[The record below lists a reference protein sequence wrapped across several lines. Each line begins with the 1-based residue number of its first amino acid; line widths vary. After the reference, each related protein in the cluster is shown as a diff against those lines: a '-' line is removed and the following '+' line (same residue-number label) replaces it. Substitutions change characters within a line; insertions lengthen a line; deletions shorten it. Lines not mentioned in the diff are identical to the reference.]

1 MSRLPSAW
9 ANPLDDPL
17 AVTVAGLLLVLLV
30 RLTPLTLPLALALA
44 VLSALGLAKED
55 NKMMTSKNAK
65 NKAIGIKQ

>member
-30 RLTPLTLPLALALA
+30 RITPLALPLAL
-44 VLSALGLAKED
+44 G
-55 NKMMTSKNAK
+55 N
-65 NKAIGIKQ
+65 G